1 MIALH
6 GLTKSYGTRDLF
18 KNVSIT
24 INRGEKIAFIGP
36 NGAGKSTL
44 FNIVL
49 GASEAT
55 SGSIQFNKNL
65 RIGFLP
71 QESSFH
77 SEHTVLQEIVE
88 GDFEIARLKK
98 EKEALEAN
106 NETATKH
113 YGDIVHRLEAL
124 GFFELEY
131 KGKIVLSG
139 LGFKEK
145 DFNRPITELSGG
157 WQMRVLLGKLLVCH
171 YDCLLLDEPT
181 NYLDLNAALWFKD
194 YLANY
199 KGTFVMIS
207 HDKAF
212 LNEVTDHSII
222 LENGKIAK
230 IKGNYEQY
238 RKILD
243 EQRSHLIKQ
252 AKEQE
257 RVREQYQRFIDR
269 FHAQPNK
276 ASQVRAKKKVLEKM
290 ELVVV
295 PQDRRESIR
304 GFHFPPTRPSGHRV
318 IALDSVSKSYGDI
331 QVYKN
336 IDFEIIR
343 GEKAVLAGENGAGKS
358 TLLKILAAV
367 VDINEGTRTVGHNV
381 TIGYFSQTRMDVLN
395 SDSTVLEEACYAAK
409 EGVSTEAV
417 RTILGAFLFKGDDV
431 EKKVKVLSGGEKSRL
446 ILAKLL
452 ISPPNFLLL
461 DEPTTHLDVDA
472 VDALIKALTE
482 YEGTIVF
489 ISHDIYFVKS
499 VANNVFEVK
508 DGHITKFPGNFDYY
522 LHKKEQD
529 KNKTEDQRPKTEDRK
544 TWDLERPL
552 LRGEVSPRADR
563 TKDEGCGTLTEEE
576 KKETELS
583 EGEVKKHNEV
593 ISNKIKK
600 LRKKKEKLEL
610 ERYAKARVLENPRHG
625 EDLIRYYQE
634 IVEEM
639 DKEIAAIEGEIS
651 RWKEKFLNT

>member
-6 GLTKSYGTRDLF
+6 SLTKSYGTRDLF

-49 GASEAT
+49 GVSEAT

-88 GDFEIARLKK
+88 GDCEIARLKK
-98 EKEALEAN
+98 EKEELEAS

-113 YGDIVHRLEAL
+113 YGDIVHRLEVL

-139 LGFKEK
+139 LGFKER
-145 DFNRPITELSGG
+145 DFNRPITALSGG

-194 YLANY
+194 YLASY

-212 LNEVTDHSII
+212 LNEVTNYSII
-222 LENGKIAK
+222 LENGRIAK

-238 RKILD
+238 RAILD
-243 EQRSHLIKQ
+243 EQRNHLIKQ

-295 PQDRRESIR
+295 PEDRRESIR

-318 IALDSVSKSYGDI
+318 IALSGVSKFYGDI

-336 IDFEIIR
+336 IDFEIIKN
-343 GEKAVLAGENGAGKS
+343 EKAVLAGENGAGKS
-358 TLLKILAAV
+358 TLLKILAGV
-367 VDINEGTRTVGHNV
+367 IDMNEGIRTVGHNV
-381 TIGYFSQTRMDVLN
+381 TTGYFSQTRMDVLN
-395 SDSTVLEEACYAAK
+395 SDSTVLEEACYSAK
-409 EGVSTEAV
+409 EGVTTEAV

-452 ISPPNFLLL
+452 INPPNFLLL

-508 DGHITKFPGNFDYY
+508 DGQITKFPGNFEYY
-522 LHKKEQD
+522 HHKKEQD
-529 KNKTEDQRPKTEDRK
+529 KNKTEESGAKRSLPGGDQRLKAKDQK
-544 TWDLERPL
+544 TWDVG
-552 LRGEVSPRADR
+552 RGTRN
-563 TKDEGCGTLTEEE
+563 EE
-576 KKETELS
+576 KKTEKELTP
-583 EGEVKKHNEV
+583 EEIKKHNEV

-634 IVEEM
+634 IVEGM
-639 DKEIAAIEGEIS
+639 DKEIYAIEGEIS
-651 RWKEKFLNT
+651 RWKEKFINT

>member
-6 GLTKSYGTRDLF
+6 SLTKSYGTRDLF

-44 FNIVL
+44 FNIIL
-49 GASEAT
+49 GAMEAT

-77 SEHTVLQEIVE
+77 SERTVLQEIVE
-88 GDFEIARLKK
+88 GDHEIARLKK
-98 EKEALEAN
+98 EKEALEAS

-139 LGFKEK
+139 LGFKER
-145 DFNRPITELSGG
+145 DFNRPIKELSGG
-157 WQMRVLLGKLLVCH
+157 WQMRVLLSKLLVCH

-207 HDKAF
+207 HDKVF
-212 LNEVTDHSII
+212 LNEVTNCSII
-222 LENGKIAK
+222 LENGRIAK

-243 EQRSHLIKQ
+243 EQRSHLVKQ

-295 PQDRRESIR
+295 PEDRRESIR
-304 GFHFPPTRPSGHRV
+304 NFHFPSTRPSGHRV
-318 IALDSVSKSYGDI
+318 IALTGISKSYGDI

-358 TLLKILAAV
+358 TLLKILSGV
-367 VDINEGTRTVGHNV
+367 IDMNEGVRAVGHNV
-381 TIGYFSQTRMDVLN
+381 TTGYFSQTRMDVLN
-395 SDSTVLEEACYAAK
+395 ADSTVLEEACYAAK
-409 EGVSTEAV
+409 EGVTTEAV

-452 ISPPNFLLL
+452 INPPNLLLL

-508 DGHITKFPGNFDYY
+508 DGCITKFPGNFDYY

-529 KNKTEDQRPKTEDRK
+529 KNRANNQQPVTNGDKLPQEKQKAEEPKIDTGK
-544 TWDLERPL
+544 
-552 LRGEVSPRADR
+552 
-563 TKDEGCGTLTEEE
+563 
-576 KKETELS
+576 ELS
-583 EGEVKKHNEV
+583 EEEIKKHNEI

-610 ERYAKARVLENPRHG
+610 ERYAKARVLENPRHA
-625 EDLIRYYQE
+625 DDIIRYYQGIVDE
-634 IVEEM
+634 I
-639 DKEIAAIEGEIS
+639 DKEIAMIEGEIS
-651 RWKEKFLNT
+651 RWKEKFINT

>member
-6 GLTKSYGTRDLF
+6 SLTKSYGDRDLF
-18 KNVSIT
+18 KDVSIT
-24 INRGEKIAFIGP
+24 INRGEKIAFLGP

-44 FNIVL
+44 LQIMLKEKEPTNGNV
-49 GASEAT
+49 
-55 SGSIQFNKNL
+55 QFNKNI
-65 RIGFLP
+65 RVGYLP

-77 SEHTVLQEIVE
+77 SERTVLKEVTE
-88 GDFEIARLKK
+88 GDFEIAQLKK
-98 EKEALEAN
+98 EKEDLEAK

-113 YGDIVHRLEAL
+113 YGDITHRLEAL

-145 DFNRPITELSGG
+145 DFNRPIKELSGG
-157 WQMRVLLGKLLVCH
+157 WQMRVLLAKLLVCH

-194 YLANY
+194 YLTNY

-207 HDKAF
+207 HDKVF
-212 LNEVTDHSII
+212 LNEVTDHSMI
-222 LENGKIAK
+222 LENSKIAK

-238 RKILD
+238 RTILD
-243 EQRSHLIKQ
+243 EQRSHLVKQ
-252 AKEQE
+252 FKEQE
-257 RVREQYQRFIDR
+257 RTREQYQRFIDR

-276 ASQVRAKKKVLEKM
+276 ASQVRSKKKVLEKM
-290 ELVVV
+290 ELIVV
-295 PQDRRESIR
+295 PEDRRDNIR
-304 GFHFPPTRPSGHRV
+304 GFHFPATIPSGYRV
-318 IALDSVSKSYGDI
+318 IALQGIAKSYGQI

-336 IDFEIIR
+336 IDFEIIK

-358 TLLKILAAV
+358 TLLKILAGV
-367 VDINEGTRTVGHNV
+367 VDIDEGKRNVGHNV
-381 TIGYFSQTRMDVLN
+381 TMGYFSQDRMDVLN
-395 SDSTVLEEACYAAK
+395 ADRTVFEEAYSASK
-409 EGVSTEAV
+409 EKATPESL

-452 ISPPNFLLL
+452 IDPPNFLLL

-472 VDALIKALTE
+472 VDALIKGLND

-508 DGHITKFPGNFDYY
+508 DGHIAKYPGNFDYY
-522 LHKKEQD
+522 LHKKELD
-529 KNKTEDQRPKTEDRK
+529 KNTPSAGVGPKHIHITKNEFAHKEHKHKELTLEESQR
-544 TWDLERPL
+544 
-552 LRGEVSPRADR
+552 
-563 TKDEGCGTLTEEE
+563 
-576 KKETELS
+576 
-583 EGEVKKHNEV
+583 HNEV
-593 ISNKIKK
+593 LANRIKK
-600 LRKKKEKLEL
+600 LRKKKERLEV
-610 ERYAKARVLENPRHG
+610 ERYAKARVIENPRHG
-625 EDLIRYYQE
+625 EELIRYYME
-634 IVEEM
+634 IVQEM
-639 DKEIAAIEGEIS
+639 DKQIQEVENEIA
-651 RWKEKFLNT
+651 RTKEKFLNQ

>member
-6 GLTKSYGTRDLF
+6 GLTKSYGKRDLF
-18 KNVSIT
+18 KGVSIT
-24 INRGEKIAFIGP
+24 INRGEKIAFLGP

-44 FNIVL
+44 FHIIL
-49 GASEAT
+49 GETEAT
-55 SGSIQFNKNL
+55 DGSIQFNKNI
-65 RIGFLP
+65 RIGYLP

-77 SEHTVLQEIVE
+77 SERTVLQEIIE
-88 GDFEIARLKK
+88 GDSEITRLKK
-98 EKEALEAN
+98 EKEALEAA

-113 YGDIVHRLEAL
+113 YGDIMHKLESL
-124 GFFELEY
+124 GLFELEY

-139 LGFKEK
+139 LGFKER
-145 DFNRPITELSGG
+145 DFNRPIKELSGG
-157 WQMRVLLGKLLVCH
+157 WQMRVLLSKLLVCH

-194 YLANY
+194 YLTNY

-207 HDKAF
+207 HDKVF
-212 LNEVTDHSII
+212 LNEVTNYSII

-243 EQRSHLIKQ
+243 EQRSHLLKQ

-295 PQDRRESIR
+295 PEDRRESIR
-304 GFHFPPTRPSGHRV
+304 DFHFPETRPSGHRV
-318 IALDSVSKSYGDI
+318 IALTNISKSYGDI

-358 TLLKILAAV
+358 TLLKILAGV
-367 VDINEGTRTVGHNV
+367 IDINEGVRTAGHNV
-381 TIGYFSQTRMDVLN
+381 TTGYFSQTRMDVLN
-395 SDSTVLEEACYAAK
+395 ADFTVLEEGCSAAR
-409 EGVSTEAV
+409 ENVTAESV

-452 ISPPNFLLL
+452 INPPNFLLL

-499 VANNVFEVK
+499 VANCVFEVK

-529 KNKTEDQRPKTEDRK
+529 MKQMADSRLQIA
-544 TWDLERPL
+544 DLK
-552 LRGEVSPRADR
+552 A
-563 TKDEGCGTLTEEE
+563 KKEE
-576 KKETELS
+576 KKENDIAGEKKELS
-583 EGEVKKHNEV
+583 EEEIKKHNEI

-600 LRKKKEKLEL
+600 LRKKKEKIEL

-625 EDLIRYYQE
+625 EELIRYYE
-634 IVEEM
+634 GLVSEM
-639 DKEIAAIEGEIS
+639 DKEIAMIEGEIS
-651 RWKEKFLNT
+651 RWKEKFINT